1 MEKQFKNQIFM
12 KQLAVF
18 LTGAVSTLGVSA
30 VVPTGPVTDTV
41 ANGVHAV
48 ISILGGILSTIII
61 EYIKRKWGNQ
71 TDSKSTKK

>member
-1 MEKQFKNQIFM
+1 M
-12 KQLAVF
+12 KQLTVF

-30 VVPTGPVTDTV
+30 VVPAGQVSDTV

-61 EYIKRKWGNQ
+61 EYIKRKWG
-71 TDSKSTKK
+71 TKADSNATKK